1 MGFTVQDVEDL
12 AKLIETHE
20 EWRQRLRALLL
31 GREIEDLPDQ
41 MQTMQK
47 AVGALFSEMARAFNS
62 QAQALSSL
70 IGAIQTLVSSVNT
83 LIVVQKR
90 QAEEF
95 AGWRAEEDRRFA
107 KLEEAVA
114 RLAEA
119 QARTEER
126 VSRLEERVS
135 RLEEAI
141 ARLTEAQARTEEQ
154 LSRLEEAVARLVE
167 AQARTEER
175 VSRLEERV
183 SRLEEAIA
191 RLAEAQART
200 EERIS
205 RLEEAIARLTEA
217 QARAE
222 EQLSRLIEAQARTE
236 ERVSRLEEAYAQVEE
251 RLSRLERTVAE
262 LAERLIQL
270 EQTVA
275 ELTKRLIQLEEQVR
289 QVVEVIRHLAWEQ
302 RDLRDQLNRFGSI
315 VGLSAE
321 GRMAVYMERWL
332 QARGYRLLMPIASLP
347 VDSEAEIDGVTRIQ
361 DASGNTE
368 WVLVSVRVKVRRRDF
383 ETFAGVLQRQKIRDL
398 LKTYGITGKARPF
411 IFGIAM
417 EWGVEEEARRH
428 GIGLVMD
435 ERGEIVSAEV
445 WEL

>member
-1 MGFTVQDVEDL
+1 MGFTVQDFGDL
-12 AKLIETHE
+12 VKLIETNE
-20 EWRQRLRALLL
+20 EWRQRLRTLLL

-47 AVGALFSEMARAFNS
+47 AVGALFSEMARAFNN
-62 QAQALSSL
+62 QAQTLTSL
-70 IGAIQTLVSSVNT
+70 IGAIQTLVSSINT

-95 AGWRAEEDRRFA
+95 ASWRAEVNERFA
-107 KLEEAVA
+107 K
-114 RLAEA
+114 
-119 QARTEER
+119 
-126 VSRLEERVS
+126 
-135 RLEEAI
+135 
-141 ARLTEAQARTEEQ
+141 
-154 LSRLEEAVARLVE
+154 
-167 AQARTEER
+167 
-175 VSRLEERV
+175 
-183 SRLEEAIA
+183 LEEAIA
-191 RLAEAQART
+191 RLAEAQARS
-200 EERIS
+200 EERLS
-205 RLEEAIARLTEA
+205 RLE
-217 QARAE
+217 
-222 EQLSRLIEAQARTE
+222 EAQARTE
-236 ERVSRLEEAYAQVEE
+236 EQLSRLAEAQAQAEE

-262 LAERLIQL
+262 LTERLIQL

-289 QVVEVIRHLAWEQ
+289 QMVEVIRHLALEQ

-321 GRMAVYMERWL
+321 GRMAIYMERWL
-332 QARGYRLLMPIASLP
+332 QAQGYRLLMPIASLP
-347 VDSEAEIDGVTRIQ
+347 VDSETEIDGITRIQ
-361 DASGNTE
+361 DASGNME

-383 ETFAGVLQRQKIRDL
+383 ETFAGVLQRQKIREL

-417 EWGVEEEARRH
+417 EWGVEEAARRH

>member
-114 RLAEA
+114 RLVEAQARTEEQLSRLIEAQARTEEQLSRLIEA

-126 VSRLEERVS
+126 VSRLEE
-135 RLEEAI
+135 
-141 ARLTEAQARTEEQ
+141 
-154 LSRLEEAVARLVE
+154 AVARL
-167 AQARTEER
+167 A
-175 VSRLEERV
+175 
-183 SRLEEAIA
+183 
-191 RLAEAQART
+191 
-200 EERIS
+200 
-205 RLEEAIARLTEA
+205 
-217 QARAE
+217 
-222 EQLSRLIEAQARTE
+222 EAQARTE

>member
-141 ARLTEAQARTEEQ
+141 ARLA
-154 LSRLEEAVARLVE
+154 E

-175 VSRLEERV
+175 V
-183 SRLEEAIA
+183 
-191 RLAEAQART
+191 
-200 EERIS
+200 S

>member
-1 MGFTVQDVEDL
+1 MGFTVQDFGDL
-12 AKLIETHE
+12 VKLIETNE
-20 EWRQRLRALLL
+20 EWRQRLRTLLL

-41 MQTMQK
+41 MQSMQK
-47 AVGALFSEMARAFNS
+47 AVGALFSEMARAFSS
-62 QAQALSSL
+62 QVQTLSSL
-70 IGAIQTLVSSVNT
+70 IDAVQTLVSSVNT
-83 LIVVQKR
+83 LIVFQKR

-95 AGWRAEEDRRFA
+95 AGWRAEVDRRFA
-107 KLEEAVA
+107 KLEGAVA

-119 QARTEER
+119 QARTEE
-126 VSRLEERVS
+126 
-135 RLEEAI
+135 
-141 ARLTEAQARTEEQ
+141 Q
-154 LSRLEEAVARLVE
+154 LS
-167 AQARTEER
+167 
-175 VSRLEERV
+175 
-183 SRLEEAIA
+183 
-191 RLAEAQART
+191 RLAEAQARA
-200 EERIS
+200 EERLA
-205 RLEEAIARLTEA
+205 RLE
-217 QARAE
+217 
-222 EQLSRLIEAQARTE
+222 EAQARTE

-262 LAERLIQL
+262 LTERLIQL

-275 ELTKRLIQLEEQVR
+275 ELARRLIQLEEQVR
-289 QVVEVIRHLAWEQ
+289 QMVEVIRHLAWEQ

-315 VGLSAE
+315 VGLNAE
-321 GRMAVYMERWL
+321 GRMAIYMERWL
-332 QARGYRLLMPIASLP
+332 QAQGYRLLMPIASLP

-361 DASGNTE
+361 DASGSME

-417 EWGVEEEARRH
+417 EWGVEEAARRH

-435 ERGEIVSAEV
+435 ERGEIVSAGV

>member
-135 RLEEAI
+135 RLEEAM
-141 ARLTEAQARTEEQ
+141 
-154 LSRLEEAVARLVE
+154 
-167 AQARTEER
+167 
-175 VSRLEERV
+175 
-183 SRLEEAIA
+183 A

>member
-1 MGFTVQDVEDL
+1 MGFTVQDFGDL
-12 AKLIETHE
+12 VKLIETNE
-20 EWRQRLRALLL
+20 EWRQRLRTLLL
-31 GREIEDLPDQ
+31 GRDIEDLPDQ

-47 AVGALFSEMARAFNS
+47 AVGALFSEMARAFNN
-62 QAQALSSL
+62 QAQTLTSL
-70 IGAIQTLVSSVNT
+70 IGAIQTLVSSINT

-95 AGWRAEEDRRFA
+95 ASWRAEVNERFA
-107 KLEEAVA
+107 K
-114 RLAEA
+114 
-119 QARTEER
+119 
-126 VSRLEERVS
+126 
-135 RLEEAI
+135 LEEAI
-141 ARLTEAQARTEEQ
+141 ARLTEAQARSEERLSRLEEAQARTEEQ
-154 LSRLEEAVARLVE
+154 LSRLTE

-175 VSRLEERV
+175 VA
-183 SRLEEAIA
+183 RLEEAIA
-191 RLAEAQART
+191 RLAEAQARS
-200 EERIS
+200 EERLS
-205 RLEEAIARLTEA
+205 RLE
-217 QARAE
+217 
-222 EQLSRLIEAQARTE
+222 EAQARTE
-236 ERVSRLEEAYAQVEE
+236 EQLSRLAEAQAQAEE

-262 LAERLIQL
+262 LTERLIQL

-289 QVVEVIRHLAWEQ
+289 QMVEVIRHLALEQ

-321 GRMAVYMERWL
+321 GRMAIYMERWL
-332 QARGYRLLMPIASLP
+332 QAQGYRLLMPIASLP
-347 VDSEAEIDGVTRIQ
+347 VDSETEIDGITRIQ
-361 DASGNTE
+361 DASGNME

-383 ETFAGVLQRQKIRDL
+383 ETFAGVLQRQKIREL

-417 EWGVEEEARRH
+417 EWGVEEAARRH

>member
-95 AGWRAEEDRRFA
+95 AGWRVEEDRRFA
-107 KLEEAVA
+107 K
-114 RLAEA
+114 
-119 QARTEER
+119 
-126 VSRLEERVS
+126 
-135 RLEEAI
+135 
-141 ARLTEAQARTEEQ
+141 
-154 LSRLEEAVARLVE
+154 
-167 AQARTEER
+167 
-175 VSRLEERV
+175 
-183 SRLEEAIA
+183 
-191 RLAEAQART
+191 
-200 EERIS
+200 
-205 RLEEAIARLTEA
+205 LEEAIARLTEA

>member
-1 MGFTVQDVEDL
+1 MGFTVQDFGDL
-12 AKLIETHE
+12 VKLIETNE

-31 GREIEDLPDQ
+31 GREIEELPDQ
-41 MQTMQK
+41 MQSMQK
-47 AVGALFSEMARAFNS
+47 AVGVLFSEMARAFNN
-62 QAQALSSL
+62 QAQTLTSL
-70 IGAIQTLVSSVNT
+70 IGAIQTLVSSINT

-95 AGWRAEEDRRFA
+95 ASWRVEVDRRFGKLEEAVARLVEAQARAEERLSR
-107 KLEEAVA
+107 LEEAVA

-119 QARTEER
+119 QARAEER
-126 VSRLEERVS
+126 
-135 RLEEAI
+135 
-141 ARLTEAQARTEEQ
+141 
-154 LSRLEEAVARLVE
+154 LSRLEEAVARL
-167 AQARTEER
+167 A
-175 VSRLEERV
+175 
-183 SRLEEAIA
+183 
-191 RLAEAQART
+191 
-200 EERIS
+200 
-205 RLEEAIARLTEA
+205 EA

-222 EQLSRLIEAQARTE
+222 ERL
-236 ERVSRLEEAYAQVEE
+236 SRLEEAQAQAEE

-289 QVVEVIRHLAWEQ
+289 QMVEVIRHLAWEQ

-321 GRMAVYMERWL
+321 GRMAIYMERWL
-332 QARGYRLLMPIASLP
+332 QAQGYRLLMPIASLP

-361 DASGNTE
+361 DASGNME

-383 ETFAGVLQRQKIRDL
+383 ETFAGVLQRQKIREL
-398 LKTYGITGKARPF
+398 LKSYGITGKARPF

-417 EWGVEEEARRH
+417 EWGVEEAARRH

-435 ERGEIVSAEV
+435 ERGEIVSAGV

>member
-154 LSRLEEAVARLVE
+154 LSRLEEAVARLAE

-183 SRLEEAIA
+183 SRLEEAMA

>member
-1 MGFTVQDVEDL
+1 MGFTVQDFGDL
-12 AKLIETHE
+12 VKLIETNE

-31 GREIEDLPDQ
+31 GREIEELPDQ
-41 MQTMQK
+41 MQSMQK
-47 AVGALFSEMARAFNS
+47 AVGVLFSEMARAFNN
-62 QAQALSSL
+62 QAQTLTSL
-70 IGAIQTLVSSVNT
+70 IGAIQTLVSSINT

-95 AGWRAEEDRRFA
+95 ASWRVEVDRRFG

-114 RLAEA
+114 RLVEA
-119 QARTEER
+119 QARAEER
-126 VSRLEERVS
+126 LS
-135 RLEEAI
+135 RLEEA
-141 ARLTEAQARTEEQ
+141 QARAEER

-167 AQARTEER
+167 AQARAEER
-175 VSRLEERV
+175 L
-183 SRLEEAIA
+183 SRLEEAVA
-191 RLAEAQART
+191 RLAEAQARA
-200 EERIS
+200 EERLS
-205 RLEEAIARLTEA
+205 RLEEAVARLAEA

-222 EQLSRLIEAQARTE
+222 ERL
-236 ERVSRLEEAYAQVEE
+236 SRLEEAQARAEERLSRLEEAQAQAEE

-289 QVVEVIRHLAWEQ
+289 QMVEVIRHLAWEQ

-321 GRMAVYMERWL
+321 GRMAIYMERWL
-332 QARGYRLLMPIASLP
+332 QAQGYRLLMPIASLP

-361 DASGNTE
+361 DASGNME

-383 ETFAGVLQRQKIRDL
+383 ETFAGVLQRQKIREL
-398 LKTYGITGKARPF
+398 LKSYGITGKARPF

-417 EWGVEEEARRH
+417 EWGVEEAARRH

-435 ERGEIVSAEV
+435 ERGEIVSPGV

>member
-31 GREIEDLPDQ
+31 GREMEDLPDQ

-126 VSRLEERVS
+126 VSRLEERV
-135 RLEEAI
+135 
-141 ARLTEAQARTEEQ
+141 
-154 LSRLEEAVARLVE
+154 
-167 AQARTEER
+167 
-175 VSRLEERV
+175 
-183 SRLEEAIA
+183 
-191 RLAEAQART
+191 
-200 EERIS
+200 S

>member
-1 MGFTVQDVEDL
+1 
-12 AKLIETHE
+12 
-20 EWRQRLRALLL
+20 
-31 GREIEDLPDQ
+31 
-41 MQTMQK
+41 
-47 AVGALFSEMARAFNS
+47 
-62 QAQALSSL
+62 
-70 IGAIQTLVSSVNT
+70 
-83 LIVVQKR
+83 
-90 QAEEF
+90 
-95 AGWRAEEDRRFA
+95 
-107 KLEEAVA
+107 
-114 RLAEA
+114 
-119 QARTEER
+119 
-126 VSRLEERVS
+126 
-135 RLEEAI
+135 
-141 ARLTEAQARTEEQ
+141 
-154 LSRLEEAVARLVE
+154 
-167 AQARTEER
+167 
-175 VSRLEERV
+175 
-183 SRLEEAIA
+183 
-191 RLAEAQART
+191 
-200 EERIS
+200 
-205 RLEEAIARLTEA
+205 LTEA

-435 ERGEIVSAEV
+435 ERGELVSAEV

>member
-95 AGWRAEEDRRFA
+95 AGWRVEEDRRFA
-107 KLEEAVA
+107 K
-114 RLAEA
+114 
-119 QARTEER
+119 
-126 VSRLEERVS
+126 
-135 RLEEAI
+135 
-141 ARLTEAQARTEEQ
+141 
-154 LSRLEEAVARLVE
+154 LEEAVARLVE
-167 AQARTEER
+167 AQARTEE
-175 VSRLEERV
+175 
-183 SRLEEAIA
+183 
-191 RLAEAQART
+191 
-200 EERIS
+200 
-205 RLEEAIARLTEA
+205 
-217 QARAE
+217 
-222 EQLSRLIEAQARTE
+222 QLSQLIEAQARTE

-368 WVLVSVRVKVRRRDF
+368 WGLVSVRVKVRRRDF

>member
-154 LSRLEEAVARLVE
+154 LSRLEEAVARLAE

-183 SRLEEAIA
+183 SRLEEAMA

-200 EERIS
+200 EERVS

>member
-107 KLEEAVA
+107 KLEEAMA
-114 RLAEA
+114 RLVEAQARTEEQLSRLIEA

-126 VSRLEERVS
+126 VSRLEEAVARLAEAQARTEERVS

-141 ARLTEAQARTEEQ
+141 ARLTEAQARTEE
-154 LSRLEEAVARLVE
+154 
-167 AQARTEER
+167 R
-175 VSRLEERV
+175 V
-183 SRLEEAIA
+183 
-191 RLAEAQART
+191 
-200 EERIS
+200 S

>member
-114 RLAEA
+114 RL
-119 QARTEER
+119 
-126 VSRLEERVS
+126 V
-135 RLEEAI
+135 
-141 ARLTEAQARTEEQ
+141 EAQARTEEQ
-154 LSRLEEAVARLVE
+154 LSRLIE

-175 VSRLEERV
+175 V
-183 SRLEEAIA
+183 
-191 RLAEAQART
+191 
-200 EERIS
+200 S

>member
-95 AGWRAEEDRRFA
+95 AGWRVEEDRRFA
-107 KLEEAVA
+107 K
-114 RLAEA
+114 
-119 QARTEER
+119 
-126 VSRLEERVS
+126 
-135 RLEEAI
+135 
-141 ARLTEAQARTEEQ
+141 
-154 LSRLEEAVARLVE
+154 LEEAVARLVE
-167 AQARTEER
+167 AQARTEE
-175 VSRLEERV
+175 
-183 SRLEEAIA
+183 
-191 RLAEAQART
+191 
-200 EERIS
+200 
-205 RLEEAIARLTEA
+205 
-217 QARAE
+217 
-222 EQLSRLIEAQARTE
+222 QLSQLIEAQARTE